1 MSLRDFKQRFE
12 HVKRVASGRWGEVLP
27 SLGLDAAF
35 LRKNH
40 GPCPCCGGTDRFRYM
55 DEEGKGTWYCNS
67 HRAGSGDGFQLLMDC
82 NHWSLADA
90 VKAVED
96 CLGGSAMMAR
106 PRLMPSPVVKSTKDT
121 DQQRNRLRKTWLG
134 SRGVSAGDGDGVSK
148 YLGNRGV
155 LIPSVPKVLRFHPS
169 IPFHHVVDEG
179 GKDRAVVLGHY
190 QAMLAMVQGPD
201 GKPISIHRTYLKDG
215 QKARII
221 APEGEI
227 LSARK
232 VMSKV
237 KGGAIRL
244 FTPWDDRL
252 AIAEGIETALAVHL
266 MTGLPVWAGISS
278 SIMKGMILPNAIRRV
293 YIFADNDPVDVNGKR
308 AGPDGA
314 HDLAIRL
321 RNEGRKAYVTM
332 PSIVGADFLDVY
344 LQQQSQKLAA

>member
-1 MSLRDFKQRFE
+1 
-12 HVKRVASGRWGEVLP
+12 
-27 SLGLDAAF
+27 
-35 LRKNH
+35 
-40 GPCPCCGGTDRFRYM
+40 
-55 DEEGKGTWYCNS
+55 
-67 HRAGSGDGFQLLMDC
+67 MDC

-121 DQQRNRLRKTWLG
+121 DQQRKRLRKTWLG
-134 SRGVSAGDGDGVSK
+134 SRGVSAGDGVSK

-169 IPFHHVVDEG
+169 MPFHHVVDEG
-179 GKDRAVVLGHY
+179 GKDRSVVLGHY

-221 APEGEI
+221 APDGEV

-232 VMSKV
+232 VMSNV
-237 KGGAIRL
+237 RGGSIRL
-244 FTPWDDRL
+244 FDPMDDRL

-266 MTGLPVWAGISS
+266 MTGLPVWAGISAG
-278 SIMKGMILPNAIRRV
+278 IMKGMVLPSEIKRV
-293 YIFADNDPVDVNGKR
+293 YVFADNDPADCNGKR
-308 AGPDGA
+308 AGPDSA
-314 HDLAIRL
+314 HKFAERL
-321 RNEGRKAYVTM
+321 RKEGRKVYVTV
-332 PSIVGADFLDVY
+332 PSVVGSDFLDVY
-344 LQQQSQKLAA
+344 LQQHRQRIAA